1 MTEGNEGLLLVL
13 GWNFRGAS
21 GAVRERVAFT
31 ADEVRDG
38 LRRMLGDGLVY
49 ESVIVSTCHRSE
61 IYGLG
66 AGESAGDELAR
77 FVSEWRGLDRAILE
91 QSGFRRIGAEA
102 ARHLFRVAAGLDSMA
117 LGESEVLGQVRQ
129 ALSIARETGST
140 RAVLHR
146 LFESAVHAG
155 KRVRT
160 ETEIAVHP
168 LSLASIAVELADK
181 VFGNL
186 PERTL
191 LLLGSGETAAL
202 FARHALEAGLRDLR
216 IANRTREHAADLAA
230 RIGASIVPWEA
241 VAKELPSADIVV
253 GATSSPEP
261 VVRRAEVEA
270 AMRQRRG
277 RPMFFLDLAM
287 PLDVD
292 PEVKNIYNVFVYD
305 LDGLEEVAVENRRRR
320 VREVPRAEEILEEEL
335 RRFLGWY
342 GNLSVI
348 PTVTD
353 LRRRLEAIRDGE
365 LARFSPEDRERMR
378 PLADSIVAKLLHE
391 PMRRLK
397 GETDAARKI
406 DRVEAVRHLFDL
418 DRE

>member
-1 MTEGNEGLLLVL
+1 MSPSNETQILVL

-31 ADEVRDG
+31 AEEVRDG
-38 LRRMLGDGLVY
+38 LRRMLGDGLVS

-66 AGESAGDELAR
+66 SGERTGEELAR
-77 FVSEWRGLDRAILE
+77 FVSEWRGLDRGALE
-91 QSGFRRIGAEA
+91 QAGFRRFGSEA

-168 LSLASIAVELADK
+168 LSIASIAVELADK
-181 VFGNL
+181 VFGDL
-186 PERTL
+186 PDRTL
-191 LLLGSGETAAL
+191 LLLGSGETGTL

-216 IANRTREHAADLAA
+216 IANRTREHAEDLAA
-230 RIGASIVPWEA
+230 KIGARVVPWEA
-241 VAKELPSADIVV
+241 VARELPSVDVVV
-253 GATSSPEP
+253 GTTASPEP
-261 VVRRAEVEA
+261 VVRRSDVEA

-287 PLDVD
+287 PPDID
-292 PEVKNIYNVFVYD
+292 PGVKGIYNVFAYD
-305 LDGLEEVAVENRRRR
+305 LDGLEEVAEGNRRRR
-320 VREVPRAEEILEEEL
+320 VREVPRAEQILEEEL
-335 RRFLGWY
+335 ERFFGWF

-353 LRRRLEAIRDGE
+353 LKRRLEEIRDGE
-365 LARFSPEDRERMR
+365 LSRLSAEERERLR
-378 PLADSIVAKLLHE
+378 PLAESLVAKLLHE

-397 GETDAARKI
+397 SESDAAKKL
-406 DRVEAVRHLFDL
+406 DRVEAIRHLFDL